1 MYYKVFEVE
10 KNKGKLSSKMDLI
23 KKISDNPKLV
33 AFCNKILSYNA
44 ILEMEEARYLFLAS
58 LISADTLVD
67 EESCRETLDTAYFI
81 VNHMDFFQLEGNVRE
96 EVENYMEN
104 AINIALSEL
113 HEFKKTKK

>member
-1 MYYKVFEVE
+1 ME
-10 KNKGKLSSKMDLI
+10 LI

-33 AFCNKILSYNA
+33 AFCNKILTYNA
-44 ILEMEEARYLFLAS
+44 IFDAEESRYLFLAS

-81 VNHMDFFQLEGNVRE
+81 VNHMNFFQLEENVRE
-96 EVENYMEN
+96 EIENYMEK

-113 HEFKKTKK
+113 RNFRKERKE